1 MQPPVRLSAAYV
13 GHLLQGDRKAAVA
26 LARRCVTISA
36 SMPSHIRYVSAMV
49 RAVRADP
56 RTRTVKVV
64 VVINDDG
71 VSDQSLHEEI
81 TTITNDYGALH
92 RRIVRDLAKAR
103 AELAKAHT
111 VLGTGAHDLRTPL
124 TVVLGFAEILLSDEE
139 LTPPLRFEP
148 VDLSLAIEHVVTR
161 HHLLRPPRGVRV
173 VVDTTVHV
181 CVTHDSRTA
190 EIRVRDDGPGLPP
203 EQLRDIFAP
212 FHRAPSAAVVPGV
225 GLGLTIVQQITE
237 RHGGQ
242 VHVESVQGA
251 GATFVV
257 RLPITHRGQTHTTS

>member
-139 LTPPLRFEP
+139 LTPPCDSSPSTCRWPSSTSSPGTISYGPHAGCGSSSTPPCTCVSPTTAE
-148 VDLSLAIEHVVTR
+148 
-161 HHLLRPPRGVRV
+161 PPRFACATTARV
-173 VVDTTVHV
+173 CLPNSCGTSLPRST
-181 CVTHDSRTA
+181 
-190 EIRVRDDGPGLPP
+190 GLP
-203 EQLRDIFAP
+203 AP
-212 FHRAPSAAVVPGV
+212 PWSPAWDWA
-225 GLGLTIVQQITE
+225 
-237 RHGGQ
+237 
-242 VHVESVQGA
+242 
-251 GATFVV
+251 
-257 RLPITHRGQTHTTS
+257 